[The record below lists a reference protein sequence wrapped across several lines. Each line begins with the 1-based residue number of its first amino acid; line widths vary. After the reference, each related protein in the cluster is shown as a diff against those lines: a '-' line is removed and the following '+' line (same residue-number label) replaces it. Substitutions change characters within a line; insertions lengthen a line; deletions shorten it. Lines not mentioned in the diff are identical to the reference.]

1 MEKQRQIFSTRA
13 FNKRR
18 TNPEEILLDFG
29 GCFSY
34 AAASELKPKEI
45 SKMHAS
51 SSVFFSQY
59 GRKHNEIVTDWD
71 TCTSSS
77 NELGIEK

>member
-45 SKMHAS
+45 SKMHAF
-51 SSVFFSQY
+51 SSVFFFQY
-59 GRKHNEIVTDWD
+59 GRKHNGIVTNWN
-71 TCTSSS
+71 TCSSSS